1 MGTLKRGSSK
11 AVVAAAAGA
20 AMSAA
25 VIAAWMLW
33 PATSATPA
41 APQARQY
48 LDASVCLLTGVSGV
62 SPGTAGAQ
70 AWSAMESAS
79 VASHV
84 MVSHLPSA
92 EPAEVP
98 VLLNTLI
105 ERKCGVIVVTGGSQN
120 QVTSAARANPGRRFI
135 LVTDAA
141 AAGSAAMLPNVVTVS
156 AAHASGR
163 INQEVLALAGAS

>member
-1 MGTLKRGSSK
+1 MGILRQGFPK
-11 AVVAAAAGA
+11 AVVPAAAGVA
-20 AMSAA
+20 VSVA

-33 PATSATPA
+33 PAPAPA
-41 APQARQY
+41 ATPQARQY
-48 LDASVCLLTGVSGV
+48 LDASACLLTGASGV

-79 VASHV
+79 TASHV

-92 EPAEVP
+92 APADVP

-105 ERKCGVIVVTGGSQN
+105 ERKCGVIVVTGASQN
-120 QVTSAARANPGRRFI
+120 QVTSAARANPGRRFV
-135 LVTDAA
+135 LVTDGT
-141 AAGSAAMLPNVVTVS
+141 AAGSAAALLPNAVTVS

-163 INQEVLALAGAS
+163 INQEVRALAGAS